1 MPLCVCSN
9 IPIPGLLK
17 VRPGTDVKTAILLA
31 MLIAS
36 AAVAQPMSVL
46 RSDAVVR
53 EQVKAERAHALH
65 KALHIRLAS
74 LRH

>member
-1 MPLCVCSN
+1 
-9 IPIPGLLK
+9 
-17 VRPGTDVKTAILLA
+17 

-36 AAVAQPMSVL
+36 TAGAMAQPMSVL

>member
-1 MPLCVCSN
+1 
-9 IPIPGLLK
+9 
-17 VRPGTDVKTAILLA
+17 VKTAILLA
-31 MLIAS
+31 MFIVS
-36 AAVAQPMSVL
+36 AAEAQPMSVL